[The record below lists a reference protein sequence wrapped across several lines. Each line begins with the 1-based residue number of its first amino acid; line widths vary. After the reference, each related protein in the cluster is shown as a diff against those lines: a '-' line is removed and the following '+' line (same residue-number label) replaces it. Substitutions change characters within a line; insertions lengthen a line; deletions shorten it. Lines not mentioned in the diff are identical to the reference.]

1 MNPENIPQPESGK
14 KPSND
19 NWLQRAWDWLTSP
32 STKLT
37 DIGEQRSARL
47 AASFLFSIAL
57 LDFTGGLVRAPRT
70 GLIEAFS
77 GPIGYSLIALSLTY
91 AISRTRWYR
100 AAIFFFSLSFSSLAY
115 VSILQDGNPTNY
127 GTLVLIYVPLS
138 LIVASSF
145 ISAPAIFLLVGLNIG
160 AYMYLQSFG
169 VSLPENIGAQAGI
182 ITVIGVVLMLLTTF
196 RNNTE
201 KIRLEELQTVNRE
214 LEGISSELEQRV
226 ATRTQE
232 LVAANLETA
241 RRSEQLIAI
250 AELARSITN
259 IQNIES
265 LLPTIARFIS
275 QRLGYYHI
283 GIFLND
289 AGNIYT
295 VLQAS
300 NSTGGQRMLERG
312 HKLHIGTEG
321 VVGHA
326 ARIGSPRI
334 ALDVGSDAIYFN
346 NPDLPETHSEM
357 AIPLRIGAE
366 TIGVLDIQ
374 STERN
379 AFSNDDMPVF
389 TTLADQVA
397 VAIQN
402 ARLLAQTQTALREVE
417 EAYAERARQDWKEFT
432 QTQLV
437 QGYSFDGLEPK
448 PLTKDAESKPEIAGL
463 TLPMRLRGQIIG
475 KLKLKTNTKDRKWT
489 DEEIALAEAAIDRA
503 ALALENARLLEEAQ
517 SRASR
522 EQAIGEIADRLSRAS
537 EVETILQTTVEELG
551 RRLSST
557 SSITIEMAN
566 NFGGKA
572 TEQED

>member
-1 MNPENIPQPESGK
+1 MNPKNIPQPETVK
-14 KPSND
+14 MPSND
-19 NWLQRAWDWLTSP
+19 NLSKRIWTRLTSP
-32 STKLT
+32 STALT

-47 AASFLFSIAL
+47 AASFLLSIAVFNL
-57 LDFTGGLVRAPRT
+57 IGVFARAPHM
-70 GLIEAFS
+70 GIIKSFS
-77 GPIGYSLIALSLTY
+77 GPIGYSFIVILLTY
-91 AISRTRWYR
+91 VISRTKWYR
-100 AAIFFFSLSFSSLAY
+100 AAIFLFSLFFSSLAY
-115 VSILQDGNPTNY
+115 VSILQDDNPANY
-127 GTLVLIYVPLS
+127 GTLILIYVPLS

-145 ISAPAIFLLVGLNIG
+145 ISAPAVFLLVGLNIG
-160 AYMYLQSFG
+160 AYMSLQALD
-169 VSLPENIGAQAGI
+169 VSMPDNVGGQAGI
-182 ITVIGVVLMLLTTF
+182 ITAIGVVLMLLTSF
-196 RNNTE
+196 RNKTE
-201 KIRLEELQTVNRE
+201 KLRLEELQNINRE
-214 LEGISSELEQRV
+214 LEGMSSELEQRV

-232 LVAANLETA
+232 LVAANQETA
-241 RRSEQLIAI
+241 RRSEQLISI

-259 IQNIES
+259 IEGIES
-265 LLPTIARFIS
+265 LLPTITRFIS
-275 QRLGYYHI
+275 QRLGYYHV
-283 GIFLND
+283 GIFMND

-300 NSTGGQRMLERG
+300 NSSGGQRMLERG
-312 HKLHIGTEG
+312 HRLHIGTEG
-321 VVGHA
+321 VVGHV
-326 ARIGSPRI
+326 ARSGHPRI
-334 ALDVGSDAIYFN
+334 ALDVGSDAVYFN
-346 NPDLPETHSEM
+346 NPDLPGTHSEM
-357 AIPLRIGAE
+357 AIPLRIGSE

-374 STERN
+374 STEWN

-402 ARLLAQTQTALREVE
+402 ARLLAQTQTALHEVE
-417 EAYAERARQDWKEFT
+417 EAYSERARLDWKDFA
-432 QTQLV
+432 QSQFI
-437 QGYSFDGLEPK
+437 QGYRFDGLEPK
-448 PLTKDAESKPEIAGL
+448 PLTKDAKSKTELAGL

-522 EQAIGEIADRLSRAS
+522 EQAIGEIADSLSRAS

-566 NFGGKA
+566 TFGGNAARK
-572 TEQED
+572 EH